1 MAYTYFVN
9 SETGDIFPASNE
21 TMASSYRKYKNFVS
35 FTCPKEASAF
45 ASSVASKKSAPSE
58 PEAPKSTVVDPAEI
72 TPQDAVIA
80 EMSTTRRV
88 RALPGRKKK

>member
-9 SETGDIFPASNE
+9 SETGDIYPASNE
-21 TMASSYRKYKNFVS
+21 TIASSYRKYKNFVS

-45 ASSVASKKSAPSE
+45 AASVASKKSAPAE
-58 PEAPKSTVVDPAEI
+58 PEAPKSTIVDPSDI

-80 EMSTTRRV
+80 EMSTSRRV